1 MVENEKGHIEIKNV
15 TQIFGDSENKVVAL
29 NDFSLDV
36 EPGSFISFIG
46 PSGCGKSTLL
56 RIISG
61 LDKPVNGKIILDGQE
76 ITKPG
81 KDIGMAFQQSN
92 LFPWLTIEENIAFG
106 LKARK
111 EYKNH
116 KEEVKDFIE
125 VVGLKGFEKSFP
137 YQVSGGMAQRASLAR
152 SLVGHPK
159 VLLLD
164 EPLGAL
170 DAFTRMT
177 MQDEIL
183 RLWKKY
189 KMTVLMVTHDVD
201 EAIYLSDKVVVMSPR
216 PAKVEKIIE
225 INKSRPR
232 ARSQDDFL
240 LYRSEILKILHFGG
254 DIQEPEYTL

>member
-1 MVENEKGHIEIKNV
+1 MVENEKGHLEIKNV

-56 RIISG
+56 RIVSA
-61 LDKPVNGKIILDGQE
+61 LDKPTSGKIILDGQE

-111 EYKNH
+111 EYKDH
-116 KEEVKDFIE
+116 KEEVKDFID

-183 RLWKKY
+183 RLWEKY

>member
-1 MVENEKGHIEIKNV
+1 MVETKGHLEIINV
-15 TQIFGDSENKVVAL
+15 TQIFNDGEKSVTAL

-36 EPGSFISFIG
+36 QPGEFISFIG

-56 RIISG
+56 RIVSA
-61 LDKPVNGKIILDGQE
+61 LDRPTSGKIILDGKE
-76 ITKPG
+76 IVKPG

-92 LFPWLTIEENIAFG
+92 LFPWLSIEENIAFG
-106 LKARK
+106 LKARG
-111 EYKNH
+111 EYKEH
-116 KEEVKDFIE
+116 KQEVSDFID

-183 RLWKKY
+183 KFVASKIKKLFS
-189 KMTVLMVTHDVD
+189 KR
-201 EAIYLSDKVVVMSPR
+201 K
-216 PAKVEKIIE
+216 
-225 INKSRPR
+225 
-232 ARSQDDFL
+232 
-240 LYRSEILKILHFGG
+240 
-254 DIQEPEYTL
+254 

>member
-1 MVENEKGHIEIKNV
+1 MVENEKGHLEIKNV
-15 TQIFGDSENKVVAL
+15 TQIFGDSENEVVAL

-56 RIISG
+56 RIVSA
-61 LDKPVNGKIILDGQE
+61 LDKPTSGKIILDGQE

-111 EYKNH
+111 EYKDH
-116 KEEVKDFIE
+116 REEVRDFID

-183 RLWKKY
+183 RLWEKY

-225 INKSRPR
+225 IKKSRPR